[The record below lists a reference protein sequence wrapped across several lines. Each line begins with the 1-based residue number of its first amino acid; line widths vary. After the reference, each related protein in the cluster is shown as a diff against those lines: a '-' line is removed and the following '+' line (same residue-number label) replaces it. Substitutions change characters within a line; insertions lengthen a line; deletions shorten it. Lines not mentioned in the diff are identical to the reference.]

1 MTNCDDGH
9 DKATK
14 LNPIDTL
21 SGDHIT
27 QAAQIIDHINAL
39 RDAFHVVKYIA
50 VTGPW
55 SVRMP

>member
-9 DKATK
+9 DKATE
-14 LNPIDTL
+14 LDPIDTL

-39 RDAFHVVKYIA
+39 RDAFHVVK
-50 VTGPW
+50 
-55 SVRMP
+55 